1 MSMPR
6 RSKDKII
13 AHILEVCRMPGVIK
27 TKIVYQVNM
36 NFNTIRPYLDL
47 LIKNGLIEATST
59 KYPIYKTTP
68 KGEMALDRLKELE
81 EKIPESIL

>member
-1 MSMPR
+1 MPR

-13 AHILEVCRMPGVIK
+13 AQILEVCRMPPGVIK

-47 LIKNGLIEATST
+47 LIKNGLIEATPT
-59 KYPIYKTTP
+59 KYPIYKTTA
-68 KGEMALDRLKELE
+68 KGEMALDRLRALD
-81 EKIPESIL
+81 EKIPERFS